1 MNTFRTEIASQARLA
16 APIVLAQLGQMLM
29 GLVDTLMVGR
39 IGGEERAAELALSAV
54 TMGHVLFY
62 AGGSFAFGT
71 LSALD
76 PLVSQAI
83 GASDREGVSLAV
95 QRSVLLAL
103 LLSALVAVPLF
114 FVEPILRAL
123 GQPPESIGLAVGYVH
138 ATLPS
143 VPFFFLFAVQRLVLQ
158 SMHSMRPVLIVV
170 FLANLG
176 NVFFNWVLIFGH
188 LGLPAYGVVGSGW
201 ATTLSRV
208 VLFAGLLALAWPT
221 LRPALRPWNPRTL
234 RVAPILRM
242 LRLGVPVGF
251 QSSLEFCAFGLV
263 AIVMGTLGSLE
274 QAAHAIAINVA
285 SLSFMVPLGISAAA
299 AVRVGRNVGRGD
311 SDAVRR
317 SAAVSM
323 VLGVGAMACS
333 ALLFVTIPMS
343 ITSLYTGDAA
353 VFGLAAVLLPLAGAF
368 QLFDGAQVVALGC
381 LRGVGDTFVPMLI
394 NLFGYWGVGLPVG
407 YWLTYRMEI
416 GATGPWWGLV
426 AGLAAVAIVLALRT
440 RAALSGDVRRI
451 DLEQAS

>member
-1 MNTFRTEIASQARLA
+1 MA
-16 APIVLAQLGQMLM
+16 M

-39 IGGEERAAELALSAV
+39 ITGEEGAAALALSAV
-54 TMGHVLFY
+54 TMGHLLFF

-76 PLVSQAI
+76 PLVSQAL
-83 GASDREGVSLAV
+83 GASDRGAVSLAV

-103 LLSALVAVPLF
+103 FLSALVAVPLV
-114 FVEPILRAL
+114 FVEPILHAL
-123 GQPPESIGLAVGYVH
+123 GQPPESVPLAVDYVH

-158 SMHSMRPVLIVV
+158 AMHSMRPVLLIVLAAN
-170 FLANLG
+170 LANVL
-176 NVFFNWVLIFGH
+176 FNWALIFGH
-188 LGLPAYGVVGSGW
+188 LGLPAYGVFGSGL
-201 ATTLSRV
+201 ATTLSRI
-208 VLFAGLLALAWPT
+208 VLFAGLLVLAWPT
-221 LRPALRPWNPRTL
+221 LRPALRPWDPRTL
-234 RVAPILRM
+234 RVAPFLRL

-251 QSSLEFCAFGLV
+251 QHSLEFGAFGLV
-263 AIVMGTLGSLE
+263 AVVMGTLGSLE
-274 QAAHAIAINVA
+274 QAAHAIAMNVA

-299 AVRVGRNVGRGD
+299 SVRVGRNVGRGD
-311 SDAVRR
+311 SRAVRR
-317 SAAVSM
+317 SAAVSI

-333 ALLFVTIPMS
+333 ALLFVTAPIA
-343 ITSLYTGDAA
+343 ITSLYTADAA
-353 VFGLAAVLLPLAGAF
+353 VFGLAAALLPLAGAF
-368 QLFDGAQVVALGC
+368 QLFDGLQVVALGC

-407 YWLTYRMEI
+407 YWLTYRAQI

-426 AGLAAVAIVLALRT
+426 AGLAAVSIILALRT

-451 DLEQAS
+451 ELDRTA